1 MLETRE
7 IWRWY
12 RGCTP
17 RGMTRA
23 TCLLLVAGLI
33 ASAACA
39 TNPVTGKSQISL
51 LSEAEELA
59 IGQQQDAEIRRE
71 MGVYDDRALQ
81 AYVSEI
87 GQELAQKSHRPNLPW
102 TFTVVDSPAINAFAL
117 PGGYIYVTRGIL
129 AYLDDE
135 SELAGVLGHEIG
147 HVTAR
152 HAAQAYT
159 RQAEAGLGLTIL
171 SIFVPGTQ
179 PFTQVGSAGL
189 SVLFLKHGR
198 DAELEADRLGV
209 EYGAAA
215 GWDPSGVPRFLS
227 TLARVD
233 ALSEDGVPNWLST
246 HPNPGARVGL
256 ALPVA
261 GKFVS
266 AMATKKNR
274 DEYLD
279 RIDGLVHGDN
289 PKDGI
294 VRGNVFLHPV
304 LRLGLTFP
312 DGWEVINSPEAVM
325 AREPGTEHY
334 MVLQEVEQPRIQ
346 GQSSPGSSRSV
357 GDVAVAAMRN
367 AGYTM
372 VEGRI
377 GQIDGHEAHIGLY
390 RGNAKGTSKGKVLMR
405 AAHISMGRQMYV
417 VAGFAPEAEFQQVE
431 REILPAMQ
439 SFRTLTAVEAS
450 HVQPNRVDFYV
461 VQPGD
466 SWQSI
471 AVRQGKTI
479 VNAAT
484 LAIMNDREVNVQ
496 PQEGDRIKI
505 IVEGV

>member
-1 MLETRE
+1 MAGKLE
-7 IWRWY
+7 IGRWY

-17 RGMTRA
+17 RGMRKQ
-23 TCLLLVAGLI
+23 TCVLLVAALI

-39 TNPVTGKSQISL
+39 TNPVTGKSQMSL

-71 MGVYDDRALQ
+71 MGVYNDSALQ

-87 GQELAQKSHRPNLPW
+87 GQELARVSHRPNLPW
-102 TFTVVDSPAINAFAL
+102 SFTVVDSPAINAFAL

-159 RQAEAGLGLTIL
+159 RQAQAGIGLTVL
-171 SIFVPGTQ
+171 SIFVPGAA
-179 PFTQVGSAGL
+179 PFADLGAVGL
-189 SVLFLKHGR
+189 DVLFLKHGR
-198 DAELEADRLGV
+198 EAELEADRLGV
-209 EYGAAA
+209 EYGSGA

-246 HPNPGARVGL
+246 HPNPGLRVG
-256 ALPVA
+256 VA
-261 GKFVS
+261 SPIASKF
-266 AMATKKNR
+266 AAITAAKKNR
-274 DEYLD
+274 DEYLS
-279 RIDGLVHGDN
+279 RIAGLIHGDN
-289 PKDGI
+289 PQDGI
-294 VRGNVFLHPV
+294 VRGNVFLHPL
-304 LRLGLTFP
+304 LRLGVTFP
-312 DGWEVINSPEAVM
+312 EGWEVINSPDAVM

-334 MVLQEVEQPRIQ
+334 MVLQEVEQPR
-346 GQSSPGSSRSV
+346 GRATV
-357 GDVAVAAMRN
+357 GDAAIAAMRS
-367 AGYTM
+367 AGYSV
-372 VEGRI
+372 VEGRLERI
-377 GQIDGHEAHIGLY
+377 NGQDAHIGLY

-405 AAHISMGRQMYV
+405 AAHIAMGRQLFV
-417 VAGFAPEAEFQQVE
+417 LAGFAPEAEFTLVD
-431 REILPAMQ
+431 RDVAPAIQ
-439 SFRTLTAVEAS
+439 SFRTLTSAEAAR
-450 HVQPNRVDFYV
+450 VQPNRIDFYV
-461 VQPGD
+461 VKAGD

-471 AVRQGKTI
+471 AVRQGKNL

-496 PQEGDRIKI
+496 PAPGDRIKI
-505 IVEGV
+505 VVEG